1 MRIEF
6 VNEQEMV
13 EPDETI
19 PLDEQPE
26 SPTPNYQREMNTIHE
41 LLSEMLPEPA
51 EVNGRF
57 RELRPEITNV
67 PTMRA

>member
-1 MRIEF
+1 M
-6 VNEQEMV
+6 
-13 EPDETI
+13 
-19 PLDEQPE
+19 EQPD
-26 SPTPNYQREMNTIHE
+26 PPPPNYQREMNTLSE

-57 RELRPEITNV
+57 RELRPEVSYSEPV